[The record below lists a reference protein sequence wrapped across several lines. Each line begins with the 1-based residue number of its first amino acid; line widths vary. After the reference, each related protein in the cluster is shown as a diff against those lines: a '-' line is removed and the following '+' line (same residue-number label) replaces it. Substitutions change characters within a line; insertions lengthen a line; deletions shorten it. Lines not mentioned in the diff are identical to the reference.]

1 MNSDM
6 KLIYYNTRFRGEWD
20 FISGVRL
27 QGLKNK
33 AKIYLVHPESVQISL
48 QEYKNTELAWEL
60 KWGFVK
66 AAVHKYN

>member
-1 MNSDM
+1 M
-6 KLIYYNTRFRGEWD
+6 KLIYYNIRFRGEWD

-27 QGLKNK
+27 QELKNK

-48 QEYKNTELAWEL
+48 RECKNTELTWEL

-66 AAVHKYN
+66 VVVSKYN

>member
-1 MNSDM
+1 M

-20 FISGVRL
+20 FISGVCL

>member
-1 MNSDM
+1 M
-6 KLIYYNTRFRGEWD
+6 KLIYYNTRFRGERD
-20 FISGVRL
+20 FISGVLL
-27 QGLKNK
+27 QELKNK

-66 AAVHKYN
+66 VAVQV